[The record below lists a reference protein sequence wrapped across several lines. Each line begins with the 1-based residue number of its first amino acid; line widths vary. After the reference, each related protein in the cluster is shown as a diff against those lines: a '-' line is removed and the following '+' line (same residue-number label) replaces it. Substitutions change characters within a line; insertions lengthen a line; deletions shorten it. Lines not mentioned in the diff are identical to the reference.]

1 MQSHIERRVYKP
13 ILYRIVIMV
22 KSFEYEAKISRT
34 TDRKKLA
41 TKETKN
47 YDYGTINI
55 RKPELAKFI
64 GKKAKIKVKIER

>member
-1 MQSHIERRVYKP
+1 MANR
-13 ILYRIVIMV
+13 
-22 KSFEYEAKISRT
+22 FEYEAKISRT

-55 RKPELAKFI
+55 RKPELAKYI
-64 GKKAKIKVKIER
+64 GKMAKVRITIETQKKYTLRKGI

>member
-1 MQSHIERRVYKP
+1 MANR
-13 ILYRIVIMV
+13 
-22 KSFEYEAKISRT
+22 FEYEAKISRT

-55 RKPELAKFI
+55 RKPELAKYI
-64 GKKAKIKVKIER
+64 GKKAKVRIIIGKQRKSTLEKGI